1 MNNKYF
7 IILTLLIML
16 LIGNLYA
23 QTSTYNISNI
33 NNNTTDKFDLVTDM
47 CFMNLNTGY
56 VTATWYNNVPNP
68 AKYYNFLYKTTN
80 SGINWTKLWSY
91 EFPPISSTGKL
102 AISMKNEIG
111 YFIKQGS
118 YKRVLRTSNG
128 GANYMELDLEPNNPS
143 YTFPNYLSEPV
154 TSMNSLNDL
163 FIIRKFKKEVVKIY
177 LYIGHYY
184 QYTYSLPQG
193 VELYHVE
200 VSHTNNIVYVCGRKL
215 SYGQWKPF
223 LAKLTPEHGALFTTI
238 LDFDGEHDTYS
249 IGSLIHMSIINNG
262 NGDIIKI
269 SGANKL
275 IEYNTVSNNV
285 SVLTSTWSE
294 GRKITFSDANNGF
307 YMNSDMTTDD
317 PPLELG
323 NSAIYRTTNNGQSWL
338 PDFSSTTGS
347 LSYPNRFYSC
357 GNIAY
362 FTCSVVSNNQA
373 YFYSRNLSKSL
384 ATYHDNISS
393 SGNIIINNQTPPFQ
407 TPSTINIRGGSMPL
421 WTEPV
426 LNQGQSEEEKI
437 FYRWSFNE
445 MINSIPSYDFFY
457 DGELA
462 AHYKTKQKAD
472 NAWAINNANQT
483 KAIRDTNYLNNNP
496 LNLIHQVHES
506 IGGIFYT
513 RSTNGGGNWSSEEV
527 VNYNQYTNA
536 AFGNR
541 NPSITVKRMGV
552 NPITIS
558 EPDKNVAVVWERY
571 NHATGKTE
579 ILASERGRNIQN
591 TDYEWKGYDDNTG
604 SFIFTSFPSS
614 SDFQSTP
621 KIFVSS
627 FLTTSNLYN
636 SALVVPHLEK
646 NGNNTKVIVSI
657 KYQTHSYDLL
667 VDEGDIKNLS
677 VSSSYNYYGVFEL
690 HMVYQKDNSINN
702 IVYKKIMAGWDLLTP
717 SIQHAVLET
726 VENLGSLDGMRAR
739 FTPDISVQNGL
750 PVVTYCGNYYDN
762 RIIQYEDETVSDNM
776 MSLLNHTT
784 ITLFKTTNNGAWSEY
799 VRFTGLNPQENPNVE
814 GSKNAMAYLLS
825 FRKNGSYFQ
834 YVKINGLSQYYCTPE
849 SYSGTD
855 AKFVRGSYIGQF
867 GSNYNPLLLTLSN
880 PDANS
885 RYTIGQRPFSISNI
899 ASSDGFNNLE
909 ATIERDNTTYSLTLG
924 PIIAS
929 NTTYGFEDDTP
940 PQTVHN
946 PVEFNETMISAVF
959 SLSDNDTL
967 LIGANGK
974 YTTADSEFQPL
985 KYHVDLVNA
994 STMEIHRELFRDTI
1008 NIEDSV
1014 GIEFLRGYIINNIS
1028 NGTDQFYVQM
1038 VVDSVDAE
1046 DGDYGMTGEYADDTP
1061 PEGDAPMNYKTK
1073 IFFENSS
1080 NSLSS
1085 GNQIPKNYELA
1096 QNYPN
1101 PFNPVTK
1108 ISFALPTQ
1116 GFVSLKIYDITGRE
1130 IKTLVNEIKQAGYY
1144 TVNFNSSN
1152 LSSGVYFYR
1161 IQSGDF
1167 VQTKRMVILK

>member
-1 MNNKYF
+1 
-7 IILTLLIML
+7 
-16 LIGNLYA
+16 
-23 QTSTYNISNI
+23 
-33 NNNTTDKFDLVTDM
+33 
-47 CFMNLNTGY
+47 
-56 VTATWYNNVPNP
+56 
-68 AKYYNFLYKTTN
+68 
-80 SGINWTKLWSY
+80 
-91 EFPPISSTGKL
+91 
-102 AISMKNEIG
+102 
-111 YFIKQGS
+111 
-118 YKRVLRTSNG
+118 
-128 GANYMELDLEPNNPS
+128 
-143 YTFPNYLSEPV
+143 
-154 TSMNSLNDL
+154 
-163 FIIRKFKKEVVKIY
+163 
-177 LYIGHYY
+177 
-184 QYTYSLPQG
+184 
-193 VELYHVE
+193 
-200 VSHTNNIVYVCGRKL
+200 
-215 SYGQWKPF
+215 
-223 LAKLTPEHGALFTTI
+223 
-238 LDFDGEHDTYS
+238 
-249 IGSLIHMSIINNG
+249 
-262 NGDIIKI
+262 
-269 SGANKL
+269 
-275 IEYNTVSNNV
+275 
-285 SVLTSTWSE
+285 
-294 GRKITFSDANNGF
+294 
-307 YMNSDMTTDD
+307 
-317 PPLELG
+317 
-323 NSAIYRTTNNGQSWL
+323 
-338 PDFSSTTGS
+338 
-347 LSYPNRFYSC
+347 
-357 GNIAY
+357 
-362 FTCSVVSNNQA
+362 
-373 YFYSRNLSKSL
+373 
-384 ATYHDNISS
+384 
-393 SGNIIINNQTPPFQ
+393 
-407 TPSTINIRGGSMPL
+407 
-421 WTEPV
+421 
-426 LNQGQSEEEKI
+426 
-437 FYRWSFNE
+437 
-445 MINSIPSYDFFY
+445 
-457 DGELA
+457 
-462 AHYKTKQKAD
+462 
-472 NAWAINNANQT
+472 
-483 KAIRDTNYLNNNP
+483 
-496 LNLIHQVHES
+496 
-506 IGGIFYT
+506 
-513 RSTNGGGNWSSEEV
+513 
-527 VNYNQYTNA
+527 
-536 AFGNR
+536 
-541 NPSITVKRMGV
+541 
-552 NPITIS
+552 
-558 EPDKNVAVVWERY
+558 
-571 NHATGKTE
+571 
-579 ILASERGRNIQN
+579 
-591 TDYEWKGYDDNTG
+591 
-604 SFIFTSFPSS
+604 
-614 SDFQSTP
+614 
-621 KIFVSS
+621 
-627 FLTTSNLYN
+627 
-636 SALVVPHLEK
+636 
-646 NGNNTKVIVSI
+646 
-657 KYQTHSYDLL
+657 
-667 VDEGDIKNLS
+667 
-677 VSSSYNYYGVFEL
+677 
-690 HMVYQKDNSINN
+690 
-702 IVYKKIMAGWDLLTP
+702 
-717 SIQHAVLET
+717 
-726 VENLGSLDGMRAR
+726 
-739 FTPDISVQNGL
+739 
-750 PVVTYCGNYYDN
+750 
-762 RIIQYEDETVSDNM
+762 
-776 MSLLNHTT
+776 
-784 ITLFKTTNNGAWSEY
+784 
-799 VRFTGLNPQENPNVE
+799 
-814 GSKNAMAYLLS
+814 MAYLLS

-1167 VQTKRMVILK
+1167 VQTKRMVLLK